1 MTKTV
6 HSLLSHYSSAKW
18 GKGKRALILNF
29 GRYEWYLF
37 QGVLIRKGEGQ
48 IPGFPV
54 SINFKNKTD
63 NQTNK
68 ASLYTLSLIIFRCPL
83 QIPS

>member
-1 MTKTV
+1 MGEGKESAYFKFRSIRV
-6 HSLLSHYSSAKW
+6 VLFPRDAYS
-18 GKGKRALILNF
+18 
-29 GRYEWYLF
+29 
-37 QGVLIRKGEGQ
+37 KGEGQ
-48 IPGFPV
+48 IPGFLV